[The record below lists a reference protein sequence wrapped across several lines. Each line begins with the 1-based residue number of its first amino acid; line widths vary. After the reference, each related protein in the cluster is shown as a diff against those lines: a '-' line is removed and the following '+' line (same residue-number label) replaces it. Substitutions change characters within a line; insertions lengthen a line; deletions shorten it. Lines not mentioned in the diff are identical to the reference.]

1 MRTFFLSITTIIVFV
16 THSYSQCNVTV
27 KKAEDG
33 ALIYTAQKEAVY
45 KDERY
50 ESGILFA
57 SLQLE
62 VKQHPTDSELLQF
75 YLNAW
80 VVRKGN
86 KPLVV
91 PRIIKVTFSDYSTL
105 DLVADIYKDPLELQ
119 GAMVH
124 VCVYKLNSAKYIQ
137 FLEKSISEIVITD
150 NRSGESITCSPF
162 SDLLKEQAKCI
173 ANRLKN

>member
-1 MRTFFLSITTIIVFV
+1 MKSILLSIITFSVFSAS
-16 THSYSQCNVTV
+16 SYSQCNVTV

-33 ALIYTAQKEAVY
+33 ALIYTAQKEVVY
-45 KDERY
+45 KDEQY

-75 YLNAW
+75 YLYAW

-91 PRIIKVTFSDYSTL
+91 PRKIKVTFSDYSTL
-105 DLVADIYKDPLELQ
+105 DLFADIYKDPMELQ

-124 VCVYKLNSAKYIQ
+124 VCEYKLNSEKYIQ
-137 FLEKSISEIVITD
+137 FLEKSILEIVITD